1 MMWPFKHRPSE
12 PEGIPWGEFVKTR
25 LVPILGPGR
34 EMSWEEATMI
44 DGASYNEAWEMG
56 RKQGLREAAAE
67 VERLTAALGLEQRRL
82 KVSEEALRRALEP
95 KP

>member
-1 MMWPFKHRPSE
+1 
-12 PEGIPWGEFVKTR
+12 
-25 LVPILGPGR
+25 
-34 EMSWEEATMI
+34 MI

>member
-1 MMWPFKHRPSE
+1 
-12 PEGIPWGEFVKTR
+12 
-25 LVPILGPGR
+25 
-34 EMSWEEATMI
+34 MI

-56 RKQGLREAAAE
+56 RKQGLREAAADIEQLRADSEQLNKLTIEFNTVTKAADAE
-67 VERLTAALGLEQRRL
+67 VERLTAALDLERRRL